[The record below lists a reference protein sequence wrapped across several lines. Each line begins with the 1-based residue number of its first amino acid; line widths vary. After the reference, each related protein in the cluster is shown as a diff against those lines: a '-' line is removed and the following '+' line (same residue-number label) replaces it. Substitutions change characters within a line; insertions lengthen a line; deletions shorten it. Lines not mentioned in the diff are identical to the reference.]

1 LRAKRG
7 AMTRPSRATLAILA
21 SGLALVAVLTLAV
34 GPHRSALLVKC
45 GVERSWRGGERD
57 LDDVVVQLPPSW
69 CDGGRD
75 HPRGTSELRTV
86 RVPHSRSSRNALAIV
101 RRVDF
106 ELSREAVESA
116 MVGLEFETPE
126 YGQWQATRLTDI
138 ELGGRPGYEI
148 RFERSTPSAT
158 GHGDEVAADFMVPDL
173 HVWVECAPMS
183 AEDLAQ
189 CRAIAA
195 SAKTSAAAKAN

>member
-1 LRAKRG
+1 MK
-7 AMTRPSRATLAILA
+7 RPSRTTWIVLAA
-21 SGLALVAVLTLAV
+21 GLALAAIAALV

-45 GVERSWRGGERD
+45 GVERTWRGGERD
-57 LDDVVVQLPPSW
+57 LDGVVVQLPPSW
-69 CDGGRD
+69 CNAARSN
-75 HPRGTSELRTV
+75 PNGTSELRTV

-106 ELSREAVESA
+106 DLSREAVESA
-116 MVGLEFETPE
+116 MVGLEFETPD
-126 YGQWQATRLTDI
+126 YGKWQASDLNDV

-148 RFERSTPSAT
+148 RFERALPGT
-158 GHGDEVAADFMVPDL
+158 GGADEVAADFMVPEL
-173 HVWVECAPMS
+173 HVWVQCAPMS

-195 SAKTSAAAKAN
+195 SAKASAKAN